1 MKNRKN
7 KSEYKRKLVNEHV
20 PYELYVF
27 ATLRYYAEL
36 QKQGKFDLVEHVM
49 RIEELSEQK
58 AIEKC
63 MKVLKRVRDKESSA
77 IANCTDLLR
86 QDMSGLFDWIQNN

>member
-1 MKNRKN
+1 MKESKH

-27 ATLRYYAEL
+27 ATLRYYAQL
-36 QKQGKFDLVEHVM
+36 QAIGKFDLVEHVM
-49 RIEELSEQK
+49 RIEELHEQE
-58 AIEKC
+58 AIDKC
-63 MKVLKRVRDKESSA
+63 MEILKLVRDRESSA
-77 IANCTDLLR
+77 IANCSDLMR

>member
-7 KSEYKRKLVNEHV
+7 KSDYKRKLVNEHV

-36 QKQGKFDLVEHVM
+36 QAMGKLDLVEHVM
-49 RIEELSEQK
+49 RIEELQEQE
-58 AIEKC
+58 AIDKC
-63 MKVLKRVRDKESSA
+63 MEVLKRVRDKESSA
-77 IANCTDLLR
+77 ISNCTDLLR